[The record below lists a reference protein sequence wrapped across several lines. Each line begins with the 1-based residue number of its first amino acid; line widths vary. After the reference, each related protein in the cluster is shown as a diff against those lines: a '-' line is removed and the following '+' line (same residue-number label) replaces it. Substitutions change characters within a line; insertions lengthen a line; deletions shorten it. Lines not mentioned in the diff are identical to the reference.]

1 MKIINLFL
9 IIYIKLEFGYLFWNF
24 YIYGYIIW
32 NIFFFISEIVI
43 IVIFFFI
50 IEFYGSE

>member
-24 YIYGYIIW
+24 SIHGYIIW
-32 NIFFFISEIVI
+32 IISFFIYEIVI
-43 IVIFFFI
+43 IFIYFFI
-50 IEFYGSE
+50 IEFYGFE